1 MRYRV
6 LIADDDL
13 ELRSALAEVLSAE
26 PTLQVIAI
34 AADAES
40 AIELACRERPDIAL
54 VDVKMP
60 GGGGL
65 RVLGEVSA
73 CSPETRIIVLSAY
86 EDRSTVLEMLR
97 AGAVGYLVKGT
108 SPEQIIEAIERAVR
122 GQSSLSAEV
131 MGDVVQEL
139 SSHLQR
145 EGERTDVERVQ
156 LERVTR
162 VLEGH
167 GLSMVFQPIVDLRD
181 RSVVGME
188 ALARFASDPQRPPD
202 PWFAEAASVGLG
214 IELELLAV
222 RTALKEAPGFP
233 DDVYLSLNLSPR
245 GVLSGL
251 LLESL
256 GSFPSERVVVEIT
269 EHEKI
274 DDYDAL
280 GEVLEQFRAHA
291 IRLAIDDAGAGFAS
305 LRHTLRLAPDIIKLD
320 ISITRDI
327 DSDRGRRA
335 LASAMISFAD
345 EMDMSVVAEGVER
358 QAEVETLLSLG
369 AHLAQGFLLGRP
381 SPLGG

>member
-1 MRYRV
+1 
-6 LIADDDL
+6 
-13 ELRSALAEVLSAE
+13 
-26 PTLQVIAI
+26 
-34 AADAES
+34 
-40 AIELACRERPDIAL
+40 
-54 VDVKMP
+54 
-60 GGGGL
+60 
-65 RVLGEVSA
+65 
-73 CSPETRIIVLSAY
+73 
-86 EDRSTVLEMLR
+86 MLR

-145 EGERTDVERVQ
+145 EGERTDVERVR

>member
-13 ELRSALAEVLSAE
+13 ELRSALAEVLSGE
-26 PTLQVIAI
+26 PTLQVIGI
-34 AADAES
+34 ATDAES
-40 AIELACRERPDIAL
+40 AIELACKERPDIAL

-60 GGGGL
+60 RGGGL
-65 RVLGEVSA
+65 RVLGEVSV

-108 SPEQIIEAIERAVR
+108 SPEQIVEAIECAVR

-131 MGDVVQEL
+131 MGDVVREL
-139 SSHLQR
+139 STHLQR
-145 EGERTDVERVQ
+145 EGERTDEERVQ

-162 VLEGH
+162 VLRGQ

-181 RSVVGME
+181 RSAVGVE
-188 ALARFASDPQRPPD
+188 ALARFAADPQRPPD
-202 PWFAEAASVGLG
+202 LWFAEAASVGLG
-214 IELELLAV
+214 IELELFAV
-222 RTALKEAPGFP
+222 RTALGEAPNLP
-233 DDVYLSLNLSPR
+233 DDVYLSLNLSPQA
-245 GVLSGL
+245 VLSGL

-280 GEVLEQFRAHA
+280 AKALEQLRVHA

-345 EMDMSVVAEGVER
+345 EMDMAIVAEGVEQ

>member
-13 ELRSALAEVLSAE
+13 ELRSALAEVLSGE
-26 PTLQVIAI
+26 PTLQVIGI
-34 AADAES
+34 ATDAES
-40 AIELACRERPDIAL
+40 AIELACKERPDIAL

-60 GGGGL
+60 RGGGL
-65 RVLGEVSA
+65 RVLGEVSV

-108 SPEQIIEAIERAVR
+108 SPEQIVEAIERAVR

-131 MGDVVQEL
+131 MGDVVREL
-139 SSHLQR
+139 STHLQR
-145 EGERTDVERVQ
+145 EGERTDEDRVK

-162 VLEGH
+162 VLGGQ

-181 RSVVGME
+181 RSAVGVE
-188 ALARFASDPQRPPD
+188 ALARFAADPQRPPD
-202 PWFAEAASVGLG
+202 LWFAEAASVGLG
-214 IELELLAV
+214 IELELFAV
-222 RTALKEAPGFP
+222 RTALGEAPNLP
-233 DDVYLSLNLSPR
+233 DDVYLSLNLSPQA
-245 GVLSGL
+245 VLSGL

-280 GEVLEQFRAHA
+280 AKALEQLRAHA

-345 EMDMSVVAEGVER
+345 EMDMAIVAEGVEQ